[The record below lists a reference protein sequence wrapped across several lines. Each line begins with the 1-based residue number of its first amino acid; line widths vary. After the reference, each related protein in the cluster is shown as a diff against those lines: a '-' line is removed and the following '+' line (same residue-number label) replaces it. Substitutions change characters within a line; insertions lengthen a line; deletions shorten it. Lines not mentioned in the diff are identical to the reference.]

1 MKISSHRIQQLSSQ
15 ITVTYLGWLSN
26 ASGWTLA
33 EVATTACF
41 GVGLEWDTM
50 IDAHGVVGDVDVEI
64 IETSGTRAKPA
75 SNDRA
80 LGITG
85 YLPDISLASTTSS
98 AAKLDEL
105 LKRWGVA
112 LPVEQPG
119 LDDDDDPW
127 GRIERFKILIVS
139 SPTLWP
145 TVRDSLFE
153 RIDDGFSAA
162 LDDMAE
168 GWLQEVHAK
177 MIAYLLD

>member
-1 MKISSHRIQQLSSQ
+1 MKISSHRVQRLSSR
-15 ITVTYLGWLSN
+15 ITLTYLGWLSD

-41 GVGLEWDTM
+41 GVGLQWVTM
-50 IDAHGVVGDVDVEI
+50 MNAYGVVGEVDVEI

-85 YLPDISLASTTSS
+85 YLPDISLASTTNSG
-98 AAKLDEL
+98 AKLDEL

-153 RIDDGFSAA
+153 RVDDDFSAA

-168 GWLQEVHAK
+168 GWLQEVRAK
-177 MIAYLLD
+177 MNAYLLD